1 VNGVYFVYLYLVIM
15 SLYVS
20 FKKERKAVLQKKLAK
35 TNTLQVPEIDKV
47 VVAVGIGSLATRKG
61 VKDFSDIEKNLMTI
75 TGQKPQMI
83 LSKQSISNFKLRED
97 MPVMLRCTLRAKKAY
112 DFLDRLVQLVLPRVR
127 DFQGI
132 HQKKFDGRGN
142 YTFGLPSQ
150 AVFAEINLEELTT
163 PIGIQITIVTTTT
176 IDEEAKALLESL
188 GFIFLKI

>member
-1 VNGVYFVYLYLVIM
+1 M